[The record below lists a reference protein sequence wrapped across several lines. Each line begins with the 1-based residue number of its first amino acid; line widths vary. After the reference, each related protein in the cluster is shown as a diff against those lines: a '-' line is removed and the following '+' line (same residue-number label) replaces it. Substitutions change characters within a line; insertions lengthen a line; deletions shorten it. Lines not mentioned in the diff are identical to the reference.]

1 MIGFLFSLVAVL
13 VLVGIA
19 LVGVGGLDLKVLF
32 GVIIPYA
39 AVLTFFAGLVY
50 RVVDWARSPVPFRI
64 PTTCG
69 QEKSLAWIKPNKIDN
84 PCSGGAVLL
93 RMIFEV
99 LTFRSLFRNMKLD
112 YREGPKIRYSS
123 EKFLWLFALM
133 FHWAFLVVIIRHMR
147 FFTEPIALWLQTLEH
162 LDGFFEFNYATF
174 GFGLPTVQLS
184 GLVLLGG
191 VTLLL
196 LRRIV
201 IPGVRYISLA
211 ADWFPL
217 FLITFICLTGILA
230 RYVVRVDV
238 VKVKEM
244 AMGLAT
250 FHPTVP
256 DGISVWFYIHLFLVC
271 VLFAYFPFSKLMHLG
286 GVFLSPTRNL
296 VNNSRAVRHVNPWS
310 YPVKTHSYQE
320 YEDDFREQMVEAGL
334 PVEKSLEEAAAEQ
347 AAKDAPA
354 APETQE
360 TEEKREE

>member
-19 LVGVGGLDLKVLF
+19 LVGVGGLGLKVLF

-39 AVLTFFAGLVY
+39 AVLTFFAGVVY
-50 RVVDWARSPVPFRI
+50 RVVDWARSPVPFCI

-84 PCSGGAVLL
+84 PCSTGAVVL

-112 YREGPKIRYSS
+112 YRQGPKIRYSS
-123 EKFLWLFALM
+123 EKFLWLFAIM
-133 FHWAFLVVIIRHMR
+133 FHWAFLVVILRHLR
-147 FFTEPIALWLQTLEH
+147 FFTEPIALWQQSLEH
-162 LDGFFEFNYATF
+162 LDGFLEFNLASF
-174 GFGLPTVQLS
+174 GIGLPTIQMS
-184 GLVLLGG
+184 GLVLMGG
-191 VTLLL
+191 LTLLL

-201 IPGVRYISLA
+201 IPGVRYISLSS
-211 ADWFPL
+211 DWFPL
-217 FLITFICLTGILA
+217 FLVTGIGLTGILA

-250 FHPTVP
+250 FHPVVP
-256 DGISVWFYIHLFLVC
+256 DGVSVWFYIHFFLVC
-271 VLFAYFPFSKLMHLG
+271 VLFAYFPFSKLMHMG

-296 VNNSRAVRHVNPWS
+296 VNNSRAVRHVNPWN
-310 YPVKTHSYQE
+310 YPVKTHDYHE
-320 YEDDFREQMVEAGL
+320 YEDDFREEMIGAGL
-334 PVEKSLEEAAAEQ
+334 PVEKTMEDIEAEN
-347 AAKDAPA
+347 APA
-354 APETQE
+354 APEDQE